1 MKKGLKRCYMGLIYL
16 FLYAPILVLILF
28 SFNEGKSRGHWTG
41 FSLHWYQSLFEN
53 ETILMAVRNTLLV
66 AVIATIVS
74 TCIGTLGILAFYY
87 QSGRMK
93 KGLTVLNQ
101 VIIINPDI
109 VTAVG
114 FMALYR
120 LFHLTSGF
128 STLLLSHIGFCV
140 PYVVLSILP
149 RLRAMPKA
157 LPEAAMDLGA
167 SPAQTLRYVI
177 LPFLKPG
184 IISGALMAFTIS
196 IDDFAIS
203 FFTTGNG
210 VDTISTLVYSMA
222 RRGINPEINAM
233 STLLFSAML
242 VLLLTINRRKEGG
255 EGLL

>member
-1 MKKGLKRCYMGLIYL
+1 
-16 FLYAPILVLILF
+16 
-28 SFNEGKSRGHWTG
+28 
-41 FSLHWYQSLFEN
+41 
-53 ETILMAVRNTLLV
+53 
-66 AVIATIVS
+66 
-74 TCIGTLGILAFYY
+74 
-87 QSGRMK
+87 
-93 KGLTVLNQ
+93 
-101 VIIINPDI
+101 
-109 VTAVG
+109 
-114 FMALYR
+114 
-120 LFHLTSGF
+120 
-128 STLLLSHIGFCV
+128 
-140 PYVVLSILP
+140 
-149 RLRAMPKA
+149 
-157 LPEAAMDLGA
+157 MDLGA